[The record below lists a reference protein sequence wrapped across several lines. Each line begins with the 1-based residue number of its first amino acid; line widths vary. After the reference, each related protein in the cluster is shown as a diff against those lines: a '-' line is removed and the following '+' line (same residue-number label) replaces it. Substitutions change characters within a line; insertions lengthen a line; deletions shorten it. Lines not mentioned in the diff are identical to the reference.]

1 MTPLETEV
9 MTMLLAG
16 DGPTLEQLRR
26 QLEAATVASREQ
38 SETGFATNFDVPA
51 ELRLSFNTLQL
62 QGVAATIAGLEK
74 GASFTLF
81 VSDGVIDF
89 LEGLTHGEP
98 WPAEITE
105 YTLHHETPQD
115 ALRR

>member
-26 QLEAATVASREQ
+26 QLAVAKVTTREP
-38 SETGFATNFDVPA
+38 SDTGFFTNFEVPA
-51 ELRLSFNTLQL
+51 ELRLTFNTLEL
-62 QGVAATIAGLEK
+62 QGVEATIAGLKK
-74 GASFTLF
+74 GAGFVLF

-89 LEGLTHGEP
+89 LEGFSHGEI
-98 WPAEITE
+98 WPQEITE
-105 YTLHHETPQD
+105 YTLRYKTPSD
-115 ALRR
+115 GLR